1 MMKLVIP
8 ANAGIQ
14 AATALDTVGL
24 DTPGIPL
31 RGGRRRTSEACS
43 APLLDSGSGPE

>member
-8 ANAGIQ
+8 AKAGIQ
-14 AATALDTVGL
+14 AATALDTGEC
-24 DTPGIPL
+24 
-31 RGGRRRTSEACS
+31 RTSEACS